1 MKIYISGKISGLSEK
16 EYNKNF
22 YNAKSKIY
30 LDGIDGFNMILACQI
45 ISPLSINPIFGIK
58 KWLFFMISD
67 IAALRKCT
75 HIAMQKN
82 WIDSKGAVIE
92 YFFAK
97 FIFKQQI
104 IWL

>member
-1 MKIYISGKISGLSEK
+1 MKIYISGKISGLTESE
-16 EYNKNF
+16 YTSNF
-22 YNAKSKIY
+22 HKSYSELFKLKIVDY
-30 LDGIDGFNMILACQI
+30 SGNVV
-45 ISPLSINPIFGIK
+45 NPIDIKPLFGIK

-82 WIDSKGAVIE
+82 WVDSKGAVIE